1 MYWRVV
7 MVVYAATYVGA
18 MLLALIATPLVVRA
32 AHSWRVLDRPGT
44 RRVHSV
50 AVPRLGGVAVFAAL
64 VIPVVALL
72 LFDNVFTQAFGDP
85 TGPQQ
90 VHVLAL
96 LVTGGFVFAIGLV
109 DDMVGM
115 GVRTKLVAQ
124 IIAAAIA
131 CSMGIQISRIGLSE
145 DASIPLG
152 WCAWPLTILWV
163 VSITNAVNL
172 IDGLDGLAAGISLIA
187 CGVMLVFAVLTGKVA
202 MAVLMTAMLGSLTG
216 FLFFNFNPA
225 KIFLGD
231 CGSMFLGYFLATASV
246 MCSMKSAAL
255 VGLALPAVA
264 LGLPIFDTLF
274 SMLRRALE
282 RRSMFGADRK
292 HIHHRLIDMGLH
304 QRYAVIIMYA
314 ITALAAGIGMLMILV
329 KNMGGFTLVLIG
341 ALLPSLLIFRAVGAM
356 RIREVFLTFHRNRS
370 IAREAKGQRRGS
382 EEMRLRLQEAE
393 TLDQWWKVLRRAAR
407 EMGFARILIQI
418 KLSGEPARRLIW
430 RLPHR
435 QVDGDR
441 MMQAILPL
449 GHRKGGSPLRVEI
462 DVPVEGALESAG
474 TSVAL
479 FGRLLDE
486 CDLARLRKLTQNGE
500 PVDDQS
506 DDVEERLEVTT
517 LGPETPED
525 GGNTAT

>member
-1 MYWRVV
+1 MI
-7 MVVYAATYVGA
+7 VYVLTYVGA
-18 MLLALIATPLVVRA
+18 MLLALIATPLMVRA
-32 AHSWRVLDRPGT
+32 ARSWKVLDHPGT
-44 RRVHSV
+44 RKVHSV
-50 AVPRLGGVAVFAAL
+50 AIPRLGGVAVFVALVVPVAAL
-64 VIPVVALL
+64 Q
-72 LFDNVFTQAFGDP
+72 LFDTDFTRSLSDP
-85 TGPQQ
+85 NSYVRH

-96 LVTGGFVFAIGLV
+96 LVTGGIVFAIGLV

-124 IIAAAIA
+124 ITAAAIA
-131 CSMGIQISRIGLSE
+131 CSMGIRIDYIGLSE
-145 DASIPLG
+145 ESIIEFG
-152 WCAWPLTILWV
+152 WWAWPLTILWV
-163 VSITNAVNL
+163 VSVTNAVNL

-187 CGVMLVFAVLTGKVA
+187 CGVLLVFAIHTRNVT
-202 MAVLMTAMLGSLTG
+202 MMVLMTAMLGSLTG

-274 SMLRRALE
+274 SMLRRTLE
-282 RRSMFGADRK
+282 RRSMFAADRK

-304 QRYAVIIMYA
+304 QRHAVIIMYA
-314 ITALAAGIGMLMILV
+314 ITALAAGIGLLMIMV
-329 KNMGGFTLVLIG
+329 KDVGGIALILIG

-356 RIREVFLTFHRNRS
+356 RIREAFSTFQRNRI

-382 EEMRLRLQEAE
+382 EGIRLRLQEAA
-393 TLDQWWKVLRRAAR
+393 TLDQWWKALRRAAR
-407 EMGFARILIQI
+407 EMGFARMVIHLA
-418 KLSGEPARRLIW
+418 LPGEPARHLVW

-435 QVDGDR
+435 QTGSDR
-441 MMQAILPL
+441 TMRTIFPM
-449 GHRKGGSPLRVEI
+449 GHRKGGSPLRIEI
-462 DVPVEGALESAG
+462 DVPVDDALESIG

-486 CDLARLRKLTQNGE
+486 CDLASLRKLIQNGDL
-500 PVDDQS
+500 VDDQS
-506 DDVEERLEVTT
+506 DDTEERLEVN
-517 LGPETPED
+517 TPDSESVCD
-525 GGNTAT
+525 ARNTAK

>member
-1 MYWRVV
+1 MYWRVA
-7 MVVYAATYVGA
+7 MVVYVATYVGA
-18 MLLALIATPLVVRA
+18 VLLALIATPMMVKA

-50 AVPRLGGVAVFAAL
+50 AVPRMGGVAVFAAM
-64 VIPVVALL
+64 VIPIVVLQFFDIDFTRKLADPEAHVHQLHVVALL
-72 LFDNVFTQAFGDP
+72 I
-85 TGPQQ
+85 
-90 VHVLAL
+90 
-96 LVTGGFVFAIGLV
+96 TGGFVFAIGLV

-124 IIAAAIA
+124 ITAAAIA
-131 CSMGIQISRIGLSE
+131 CSMGIRIDIIKFGATTIE
-145 DASIPLG
+145 FG
-152 WCAWPLTILWV
+152 WWAWPLTILWI
-163 VSITNAVNL
+163 VSVTNAVNL

-187 CGVMLVFAVLTGKVA
+187 CGVMLVFAVHTQHVT
-202 MAVLMTAMLGSLTG
+202 MTVLMTAMLGSLTG

-231 CGSMFLGYFLATASV
+231 CGSMFLGYFMATASV

-282 RRSMFGADRK
+282 RRSMFGPDRK

-304 QRYAVIIMYA
+304 QRHAVIIMYA
-314 ITALAAGIGMLMILV
+314 ITALAAGIGLLMVLV
-329 KNMGGFTLVLIG
+329 RDMGGITLILIG

-356 RIREVFLTFHRNRS
+356 RIREAFSTFQRNRS

-382 EEMRLRLQEAE
+382 EEMRLRLQEAQ

-407 EMGFARILIQI
+407 EMGFARMLIR
-418 KLSGEPARRLIW
+418 LELPGEPARRLVW

-435 QVDGDR
+435 QVGADR
-441 MMQAILPL
+441 MMQVSLPL
-449 GHRKGGSPLRVEI
+449 GYRKGGSPLRVELDI
-462 DVPVEGALESAG
+462 PVEGALESTG

-486 CDLARLRKLTQNGE
+486 CDLARLRRLTQNGN
-500 PVDDQS
+500 PVDDHS
-506 DDVEERLEVTT
+506 DDLEERLEVTT
-517 LGPETPED
+517 IDPEMTETTR
-525 GGNTAT
+525 NAAT

>member
-1 MYWRVV
+1 MI
-7 MVVYAATYVGA
+7 VYVATYAGA
-18 MLLALIATPLVVRA
+18 MLLALIATPLMVRA
-32 AHSWRVLDRPGT
+32 ARSWRVLDRPGT

-64 VIPVVALL
+64 VIPVVVLQF
-72 LFDNVFTQAFGDP
+72 FDIDFTRGLADP
-85 TGPQQ
+85 GAHVRQ

-109 DDMVGM
+109 DDLVGM

-124 IIAAAIA
+124 ITAAAIA
-131 CSMGIQISRIGLSE
+131 CSMGIRIDFIGLSE
-145 DASIPLG
+145 EAIIEFG
-152 WCAWPLTILWV
+152 WWAWPLTILWV
-163 VSITNAVNL
+163 VSVTNAVNL

-187 CGVMLVFAVLTGKVA
+187 CGVMLVFAVYTQNVA
-202 MAVLMTAMLGSLTG
+202 MMVLMTAMLGSLTG

-304 QRYAVIIMYA
+304 QRHAVIIMYA
-314 ITALAAGIGMLMILV
+314 ITALAAGIGLLMILV
-329 KNMGGFTLVLIG
+329 KDMGGITLILIG
-341 ALLPSLLIFRAVGAM
+341 ALLPSLLVFRAVGAM
-356 RIREVFLTFHRNRS
+356 RIREAFSTFQRNRS

-393 TLDQWWKVLRRAAR
+393 TLDQWWKALRRAAR
-407 EMGFARILIQI
+407 EMGFARMLIQ
-418 KLSGEPARRLIW
+418 LELPGEPARRLIW

-435 QVDGDR
+435 QIGGDR
-441 MMQAILPL
+441 MMQATLPL
-449 GHRKGGSPLRVEI
+449 GYRKGGSPLRVEI
-462 DVPVEGALESAG
+462 DVPVDEALESAG

-486 CDLARLRKLTQNGE
+486 CDLARLRKLTQDGE

-506 DDVEERLEVTT
+506 NDVEERLEVTT
-517 LGPETPED
+517 LGPETPETAR
-525 GGNTAT
+525 NTAPG